1 MKKRI
6 LSLLCTITMLMAL
19 VACGNKP
26 IDNINTDTP
35 EDTDHGSSAVTT
47 EYPKMAITINTHKA
61 ATNLDY
67 AARALSPAAND
78 FFGVNMVVNNTSG
91 IIDGMRAT
99 LSAEPDGYT
108 LCVANNS
115 ALVSDA
121 MGSIDFST
129 IDDFTL
135 LGLLGHNCAN
145 WLCVKA
151 DFAKENNITDLAS
164 LISYTETHPDELVI
178 SDKVG
183 TNTNIVIRQL
193 QANGLRAVA
202 ADCGQGADRVNNFL
216 NGSCDIFV
224 GPYSGISQYCT
235 QGTAVCLVSCSSER
249 SEFSPDVP
257 CTYEQGYEI
266 ECQSWYFLCGPKDMD
281 EAVVARI
288 GELLKYASEDQTYID
303 AFRAFEATVVYK
315 DPAETTEFL
324 REQLQIMKELGLAGD

>member
-6 LSLLCTITMLMAL
+6 LSLFCMIAMLTAL
-19 VACGNKP
+19 GACGSKP
-26 IDNINTDTP
+26 TGDTGA
-35 EDTDHGSSAVTT
+35 DTSDAADHGASSVTT
-47 EYPKMAITINTHKA
+47 DYPKMAITINTHKA

-67 AARALSPAAND
+67 AARALSPVAND

-151 DFAKENNITDLAS
+151 DFAEKNNITNLAD
-164 LISYTETHPDELVI
+164 LISYTEAHPNELII

-193 QANGLRAVA
+193 LKSGLKAVP

-224 GPYSGISQYCT
+224 GPYSGVSQYCT

-249 SEFSPDVP
+249 SEFSPDIP

-288 GELLKYASEDQTYID
+288 GELLRYASEDQTYID
-303 AFRAFEATVVYK
+303 TFRSFEATVVYK
-315 DPAETTEFL
+315 DAAETAEFL
-324 REQLQIMKELGLAGD
+324 RDQLRIMNDLDLAGN